1 MIVYGFLLAS
11 SGKGE
16 KMSYL
21 KRICVWILS
30 MSLIIASGCM
40 KKELILET
48 GESIVH
54 ETEVLLETE
63 LETSSQKEDSKAL
76 IYVYVCGYVKCPGV
90 YGLNNGDRIYQAIE
104 MAGGA
109 ALEAD
114 LSSLNL
120 ASVLSDG
127 QKIYVPSY
135 EEMKARTADKTYLSD
150 ETSGTDSGYDGFQG
164 DADCVNINQASKE
177 QLMTLP
183 GIGSSKA
190 EAILEYR
197 QEYGAFSSTEDLMEV
212 PGIKEGTYSQIKDRI
227 SIN

>member
-1 MIVYGFLLAS
+1 MIVYSFLLAS

-48 GESIVH
+48 GESIVP

-114 LSSLNL
+114 LSGLNL

-135 EEMKARTADKTYLSD
+135 EEMKEELQELLNSGQDY
-150 ETSGTDSGYDGFQG
+150 ETI
-164 DADCVNINQASKE
+164 VRIVKE
-177 QLMTLP
+177 QWGLYLP
-183 GIGSSKA
+183 DEEIF
-190 EAILEYR
+190 YN
-197 QEYGAFSSTEDLMEV
+197 
-212 PGIKEGTYSQIKDRI
+212 DR
-227 SIN
+227 NE